1 MNSGTPY
8 LDKFVVSS
16 SKQGQGTG
24 QILWECIR
32 QDLGKLFW
40 RSRATNRINPWCV
53 FSSTLPCCD
62 SQSLPISFC
71 VKILRYFKHCDGSFV
86 NGHWIVFWLGLS
98 DIRESYELVEY
109 AKCLPD
115 SFCSHITTE
124 AKPLQQP
131 QGSWKQYSPHTLYR
145 LHILTVSLSTIGNN
159 VNVILNP

>member
-1 MNSGTPY
+1 YSAAAIITTEPVNSGTPY

-53 FSSTLPCCD
+53 FLCPSIVHVSIC
-62 SQSLPISFC
+62 F
-71 VKILRYFKHCDGSFV
+71 KILRYFKHCDGSFV
-86 NGHWIVFWLGLS
+86 NGRWIVFWLGLS

-115 SFCSHITTE
+115 SFRSHIAAE
-124 AKPLQQP
+124 AKP
-131 QGSWKQYSPHTLYR
+131 
-145 LHILTVSLSTIGNN
+145 I
-159 VNVILNP
+159 